1 MRTISRTEKGRT
13 RKSEMRETRQ
23 VYELCNS
30 SRRKDNREGERE
42 RERKIITVQRN
53 TTTERDREGSG
64 KNGWKEMKKEM

>member
-1 MRTISRTEKGRT
+1 MNFATVQGERTTER
-13 RKSEMRETRQ
+13 
-23 VYELCNS
+23 
-30 SRRKDNREGERE
+30 ERE